1 MGALRKD
8 IAIMKRASMFGFVL
22 AGLIATASMNLQAQ
36 ARVVEIQGTDQMKY
50 SVTNIE
56 AKPGEQ
62 ITVRLSSV
70 GNMPK
75 MAMAHNFVLLAL
87 NADAATFAQ
96 QAALAG
102 ATGYIPAAREG
113 DVLAKTDLAGAG
125 ETVEVTFTAPTEPG
139 SYTYLCSF
147 PGHFAVG
154 MRGTLVVK

>member
-70 GNMPK
+70 GSMPK

-102 ATGYIPAAREG
+102 ATGYIPAARERS
-113 DVLAKTDLAGAG
+113 
-125 ETVEVTFTAPTEPG
+125 EERR
-139 SYTYLCSF
+139 
-147 PGHFAVG
+147 VG
-154 MRGTLVVK
+154 KV

>member
-22 AGLIATASMNLQAQ
+22 AGLIATASLNLQAQ
-36 ARVVEIQGTDQMKY
+36 ARVVEIEGNDQMKY

-96 QAALAG
+96 QAAL
-102 ATGYIPAAREG
+102 EG